1 MLAFESVGT
10 FFVVLLCDK
19 LLAVKCKVETKE
31 MLTDGVDAIALIRH
45 VASELSASRRK
56 TTEALLAAR
65 IPHHMRE

>member
-1 MLAFESVGT
+1 
-10 FFVVLLCDK
+10 
-19 LLAVKCKVETKE
+19 
-31 MLTDGVDAIALIRH
+31 MLTDGVDAIALIGH